1 MAPSEPGSAPEP
13 KSWLDFWDRS
23 HRIYVND
30 RHLQVHCRRV
40 SDDILSLAPSPGD
53 AVLDYGCG
61 DALDAARV
69 ADRVRRLYLYDAAP
83 EVRARLVRRFADHER
98 IEVLDDAGLG
108 DAVVAGAIDLMVVNS
123 VLQYVPPEG
132 FARLLATARR
142 VLKPE
147 GRLVLADVIPPG
159 DTLVADTKGLLGF
172 AWREGFFAAA
182 VAGLV
187 ATFFSDYRR
196 LRQKLGLQTYAE
208 ATMLRQL
215 ADAGFTAERR
225 RPNFG
230 FNQVRM
236 TFVARPAKA
245 RPASAPPISAPPI
258 NVPGASGTAR

>member
-1 MAPSEPGSAPEP
+1 MAPSESGPAPEP

-30 RHLQVHCRRV
+30 RHLQVHCRLV
-40 SDDILSLAPSPGD
+40 ADDILSLSPAAGD

-61 DALDAARV
+61 DALEAARV
-69 ADRVRRLYLYDAAP
+69 AERVRRLYLYDAAP
-83 EVRARLVRRFADHER
+83 EVRARLTRRFADNAR
-98 IEVLDDAGLG
+98 IEVLDDSGLA
-108 DAVVAGAIDLMVVNS
+108 DQVLAGAIDLMVVNS

-132 FARLLATARR
+132 FAKLLATAKRL
-142 VLKPE
+142 VKPE

-159 DTLVADTKGLLGF
+159 DTLVADTTGLLRF
-172 AWREGFFAAA
+172 AWREGFFVAA
-182 VAGLV
+182 VLGLV

-208 ATMLRQL
+208 ATMLRHL

-236 TFVARPAKA
+236 TFVARPGGG
-245 RPASAPPISAPPI
+245 SALNEQA
-258 NVPGASGTAR
+258 ASGTAR

>member
-1 MAPSEPGSAPEP
+1 MAPPESGPGPEP

-40 SDDILSLAPSPGD
+40 ADDILTLEPGPTD

-69 ADRVRRLYLYDAAP
+69 ADRAGRLYLYDAAP
-83 EVRARLVRRFADHER
+83 EVRTRLTKRFAAHER
-98 IEVLDDAGLG
+98 IEVTDDAGLA
-108 DAVVAGAIDLMVVNS
+108 DQVLAGRIDLMVVNS

-132 FARLLATARR
+132 FAKLLTTARR
-142 VLKPE
+142 LLKPQ

-159 DTLVADTKGLLGF
+159 DTMVADTVALLRF
-172 AWREGFFAAA
+172 AWRNGFFLAAL
-182 VAGLV
+182 AGLV

-208 ATMLRQL
+208 ATMLRLL
-215 ADAGFTAERR
+215 ADAGFKPERR

-236 TFVARPAKA
+236 TFVARPAN
-245 RPASAPPISAPPI
+245 APPVNA
-258 NVPGASGTAR
+258 PGASGIAR